1 VNGIAVR
8 NIGPVRPEESELDL
22 DIYGRPGVLEE
33 KGLKYV
39 DGSLD

>member
-8 NIGPVRPEESELDL
+8 NIGPVRPEKSGLDL
-22 DIYGRPGVLEE
+22 EMYGRPGVLEE

-39 DGSLD
+39 NGPLD